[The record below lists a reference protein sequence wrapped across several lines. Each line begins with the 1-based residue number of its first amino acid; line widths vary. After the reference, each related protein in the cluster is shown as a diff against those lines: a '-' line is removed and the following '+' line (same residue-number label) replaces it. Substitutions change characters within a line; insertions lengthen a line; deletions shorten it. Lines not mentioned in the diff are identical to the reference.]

1 MEPYLK
7 IAGWLLI
14 ALALFHIVIPRK
26 FKWKE
31 ELAPL
36 SLFNRQVMYVHT
48 FFIAFVVLLMGML
61 CINSASEIIETH
73 LGQKIALGL
82 AIFWL
87 LRLLFQFFVYS
98 ADLWKGRLQETVAHI
113 IFSVLWIYLSG
124 VFFVI
129 YYYPVKA

>member
-14 ALALFHIVIPRK
+14 ALALFHIVIPGK

-48 FFIAFVVLLMGML
+48 FFIAFVVFLMGVL
-61 CINSASEIIETH
+61 CINSSADIITTP
-73 LGQKIALGL
+73 LGQKVALGL
-82 AIFWL
+82 AVFWG
-87 LRLLFQFFVYS
+87 LRLFFQFFVYS
-98 ADLWKGRLQETVAHI
+98 ANLWKGKREETIAHVM
-113 IFSVLWIYLSG
+113 FSILWVYLSL

-129 YYYPVKA
+129 YYQPSSK